1 MTVLNQVSSR
11 KQQSYPSK
19 SFSTAGE
26 KIYYLRRACVEPLS
40 ISCSFYSVRPWDFAK
55 MAKMSEK
62 KFGRYFSDFSGPC
75 CHASAILP
83 GPGHPCSLCSV
94 QCAGPCGPCRK
105 GSKLRCPMA
114 NLTVL
119 QALQGNE
126 QVSFQ
131 KKDRTVHPEEGSWCI
146 PGHPGIRG
154 YPLTICERE

>member
-19 SFSTAGE
+19 SFFDC
-26 KIYYLRRACVEPLS
+26 RRKNLLS
-40 ISCSFYSVRPWDFAK
+40 AASVRPWDFAK